1 MGICN
6 SIDEDTIE
14 LDAMGRLENGSI
26 RRHLRACHVCRER
39 VSEHR
44 DWIDCLSASLRKRE
58 DAGES
63 RANSRASGD
72 SSPEQGP

>member
-1 MGICN
+1 VEICN

-14 LDAMGRLENGSI
+14 LDAMGRLENGFI
-26 RRHLRACHVCRER
+26 RTHLRACHTCRER

-44 DWIDCLSASLRKRE
+44 AWIECLKASLRKLE
-58 DAGES
+58 AVGES
-63 RANSRASGD
+63 RDRSRGSSD